1 MTLSHHFRK
10 PAFNEPTAPQPVDSP
25 TLLVVD
31 DEPQITL
38 ALAEQFRGK
47 YRVMTASSG
56 EQALGMLKTQRV
68 DVIIAD
74 QRMPGMGGSE
84 MLACACQAAPDSVRI
99 LLTGY
104 ADLNSVV
111 EGVNQGKI
119 FYFLSKPWRNQEL
132 ETIIDRAVEHGR
144 LIQHNR
150 QLVEELRRA
159 NAELEDR
166 VRLRTAELEA
176 RTRELELAHQQCAEL
191 ARRDPLTNLANRRW
205 FDETLQ
211 REAERGARNQMAI
224 SLILLD
230 LDHFKTVNDRFG
242 HPVGDQVL
250 MATAEFLAAHARP
263 YDLVVRYGGE
273 EFLILLPGIEQ
284 PQALEIAERIR
295 LGLSDLRVSG
305 GPASFTASFGVATLA
320 PGQPPGELLPRAD
333 AALYLAKKNGRN
345 RVEADPNSG
354 V

>member
-10 PAFNEPTAPQPVDSP
+10 PVFNEPTCRQPVDSP

-31 DEPQITL
+31 DEPEITL

-56 EQALGMLKTQRV
+56 EQALGLLKTHKV

-144 LIQHNR
+144 LVQHNR

-166 VRLRTAELEA
+166 VRLRTA
-176 RTRELELAHQQCAEL
+176 ELELAHQQCAEL

-211 REAERGARNQMAI
+211 REAERGARHKLPI
-224 SLILLD
+224 SIILLD

-242 HPVGDQVL
+242 HPVGDRVL
-250 MATAEFLAAHARP
+250 LSTAEFLASHARP

-273 EFLILLPGIEQ
+273 EFLILLPGIAQ

-295 LGLSDLRVSG
+295 LGLSELRVPG
-305 GPASFTASFGVATLA
+305 GPATFTASFGVATLA
-320 PGQPPGELLPRAD
+320 PGQPPEELVTKAD
-333 AALYLAKKNGRN
+333 AALYLAKNNGRN
-345 RVEADPNSG
+345 RVESDPSPG
-354 V
+354 E